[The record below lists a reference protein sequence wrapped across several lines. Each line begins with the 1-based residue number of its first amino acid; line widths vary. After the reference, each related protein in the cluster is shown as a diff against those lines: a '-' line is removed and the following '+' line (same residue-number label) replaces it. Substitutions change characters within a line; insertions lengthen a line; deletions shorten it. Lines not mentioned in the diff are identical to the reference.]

1 MHNKSN
7 YIVQG
12 ALIAALYVILTIFS
26 NLFGLASGIIQVR
39 LSEALTVLPI
49 FIPAAVPGLFVGC
62 LIANVL
68 TGCALLDIILGALA
82 TLVGAYGTLL
92 IGRHKPH
99 SRLGNSLAS
108 IPPILVNTLVI
119 PPILA
124 FVYNFEGSI
133 IYFASN
139 VFIGELIS
147 AGLLGQLL
155 LKALVPYKDKIGF

>member
-1 MHNKSN
+1 MHNKSH
-7 YIVQG
+7 YIVTG

-26 NLFGLASGIIQVR
+26 NLFGLANGVIQVR
-39 LSEALTVLPI
+39 LSEALTVLPL

-92 IGRHKPH
+92 IGRYMSH
-99 SRLGNSLAS
+99 SRPGRYLAS
-108 IPPILVNTLVI
+108 IPPIMANTIAI

-124 FVYNFEGSI
+124 IVYNFEGSLL
-133 IYFASN
+133 YF
-139 VFIGELIS
+139 VTTIFISELVS

-155 LKALVPYKDKIGF
+155 LKVLLPYKDKFGF